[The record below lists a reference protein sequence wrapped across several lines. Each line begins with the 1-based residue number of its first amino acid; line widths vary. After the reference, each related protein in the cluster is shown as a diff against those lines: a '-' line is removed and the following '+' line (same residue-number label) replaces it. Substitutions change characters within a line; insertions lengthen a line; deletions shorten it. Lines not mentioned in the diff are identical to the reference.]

1 MSSDEVIDEAGGEA
15 ADEAADEAAGEA
27 AGGGGGVSGGRAVR
41 NHFRQRILHGL
52 LILSTLRLL
61 TEF

>member
-1 MSSDEVIDEAGGEA
+1 MSLDEAVDEVGGET
-15 ADEAADEAAGEA
+15 ADEAASEA
-27 AGGGGGVSGGRAVR
+27 AGGGGGDSGGRAVQ
-41 NHFRQRILHGL
+41 NHFRQRILHDL

>member
-1 MSSDEVIDEAGGEA
+1 MDKAVNEVGGEA
-15 ADEAADEAAGEA
+15 ASEAAGEA

-41 NHFRQRILHGL
+41 NHFRQRILHDL
-52 LILSTLRLL
+52 LILGTLRLL

>member
-1 MSSDEVIDEAGGEA
+1 MDEAVDEVGGETA
-15 ADEAADEAAGEA
+15 SEA
-27 AGGGGGVSGGRAVR
+27 AGGGGGDSGGRAVQ
-41 NHFRQRILHGL
+41 NHFRQRILHDL

>member
-1 MSSDEVIDEAGGEA
+1 MDGMVGGVVAGTAG
-15 ADEAADEAAGEA
+15 EAAGEA
-27 AGGGGGVSGGRAVR
+27 AGRGGGDSGGRAVR
-41 NHFRQRILHGL
+41 NHFRQRILHDL

>member
-1 MSSDEVIDEAGGEA
+1 MDKAVNEVGGEA
-15 ADEAADEAAGEA
+15 ASEAAGEA

-41 NHFRQRILHGL
+41 NHFRQRILHDL